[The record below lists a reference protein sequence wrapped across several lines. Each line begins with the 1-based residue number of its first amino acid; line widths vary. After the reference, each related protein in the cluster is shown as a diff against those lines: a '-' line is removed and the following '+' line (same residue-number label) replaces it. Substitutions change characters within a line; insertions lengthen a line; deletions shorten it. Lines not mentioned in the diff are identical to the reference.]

1 MKTEDIKLRLADKSL
16 TWDQRKALVH
26 ELVERTKEDIDKDP
40 TLSDDTKEKFKKLLD
55 ADEKAF
61 IAGTLGHDFA
71 RGFAAKMGIHR
82 DSLYGDDRYAGQS

>member
-1 MKTEDIKLRLADKSL
+1 
-16 TWDQRKALVH
+16 
-26 ELVERTKEDIDKDP
+26 
-40 TLSDDTKEKFKKLLD
+40 LLD